1 MKRLELDGRIALVT
15 GAARGIG
22 RATAL
27 ELARGGAVLALAGRS
42 EASLG
47 DTAAA
52 VRALGGTVGSLHEA
66 DLASAKAATGLAGTV
81 LARHGRLDILVNNA
95 GALTLGRPEELA
107 PGELARMLA
116 VNVVAPYALMR
127 AILPAMKARSAGVIV
142 NISSIRAHLPDKG
155 FGAYCA
161 TKAGLLAITQC
172 LHRELAG
179 TGVRVLALS
188 PGLTATGMAD
198 AVHAYS
204 GPQAGTVPED
214 VPPPERSARV
224 IAWLASDEA
233 ADLAGADVILQ
244 FNAVTLRAGLETGLA
259 ERAA

>member
-52 VRALGGTVGSLHEA
+52 VRAAGGRVGSLHAA
-66 DLASAKAATGLAGTV
+66 DLGTAAAATGLAEAV
-81 LARHGRLDILVNNA
+81 LARHGRLDILINNA
-95 GALTLGRPEELA
+95 GALTLGAPEELA
-107 PGELARMLA
+107 PAEFARMLA

-127 AILPAMKARSAGVIV
+127 AVMPAMKARGAGTIV
-142 NISSIRAHLPDKG
+142 NISSIRSRLPEKG
-155 FGAYCA
+155 FGPYCA

-179 TGVRVLALS
+179 SGVRVVALS
-188 PGLTATGMAD
+188 PGLTATGMAN
-198 AVHAYS
+198 AIHAYS
-204 GPQAGTVPED
+204 GPQGGTAPAD
-214 VPPPERSARV
+214 IPPPERSARV
-224 IAWLASDEA
+224 IAWLATDEA
-233 ADLAGADVILQ
+233 ADLAGADAILQ
-244 FNAVTLRAGLETGLA
+244 FDAVTLRAGLETGLA